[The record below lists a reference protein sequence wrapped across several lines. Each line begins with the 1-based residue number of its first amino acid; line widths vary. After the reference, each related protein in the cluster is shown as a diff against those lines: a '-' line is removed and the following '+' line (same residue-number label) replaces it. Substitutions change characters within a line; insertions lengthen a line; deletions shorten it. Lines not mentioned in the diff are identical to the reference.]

1 MFSHPFSCVV
11 FLKSKEW
18 CWYHSYP
25 ENQPSECQL
34 PQVNIYKYLYLTLQS
49 IKRGGCQSQS
59 PGVSDH
65 EEANPWMHWIHNSQ
79 GSWAKCEIIYIYT
92 FACACARVCV
102 CVCVRVRVLT
112 YRYVSMYTYASLQIC
127 FIESA
132 HWQIHNQPT
141 IFNQGS
147 QPWGILMC
155 FACAKYS
162 RVSRI
167 CTWEA
172 MG

>member
-79 GSWAKCEIIYIYT
+79 GSWAKCEIIYIYI
-92 FACACARVCV
+92 CVCVCARVCV
-102 CVCVRVRVLT
+102 CVYVCVFSHIDMCPCIHTHRCKSVLLNVRIDKFT
-112 YRYVSMYTYASLQIC
+112 TNR
-127 FIESA
+127 
-132 HWQIHNQPT
+132 P
-141 IFNQGS
+141 
-147 QPWGILMC
+147 
-155 FACAKYS
+155 YS
-162 RVSRI
+162 TKGPSHQ
-167 CTWEA
+167 EF
-172 MG
+172 